1 MSLNVTLVGTTDR
14 QLEEF
19 LRGPQHRVKSV
30 AVSDLLALAQLQMA
44 QPDVVVLDIRNAT
57 SLPPTLATLRR
68 QHPGTGVV
76 IIASRMDPALMLDAM
91 RAGVNEWLADP
102 ITGPDLL
109 NAIDRISA
117 SKPASVSGQ
126 IFAFVGAKG
135 GVGTT
140 TTVVNVA
147 AALAQVVPDEQTL
160 LMDMHLS
167 YGDAAVFLGAEPRF
181 SVADAMEN
189 THRLDEAFFES
200 LVVQTKSGVHLLASA
215 ERTASG
221 VDLRRVSTLLQFA
234 ISHYRYTLLDLPRSE
249 AAALDALESVAT
261 ILIVAN
267 QELATVRNA
276 GRMAAALRQ
285 RYGKDR
291 VRVVVSRFDKQAEIG
306 ADDVARVVGSPVSFS
321 VPSDYRAA
329 LQALNKG
336 RPLAMDR
343 ESKLAAAFH
352 SMACE
357 LAGVRPAV
365 AADAPRSGG
374 LLGLIT
380 GRRSAER
387 RA

>member
-1 MSLNVTLVGTTDR
+1 VSLNVTLVGATDR

-19 LRGPQHRVKSV
+19 LHDPQYRIKSV
-30 AVSDLLALAQLQMA
+30 GVADLLALAQSQTA
-44 QPDVVVLDIRNAT
+44 QPDVVVLDIREAT

-68 QHPGTGVV
+68 QHPATGVV

-102 ITGPDLL
+102 ITANDLT
-109 NAIDRISA
+109 NAIDRVTS
-117 SKPASVSGQ
+117 SKPAGVSGQ
-126 IFAFVGAKG
+126 VFAFVGAKG

-147 AALAQVVPDEQTL
+147 AALAQAVPDERTL

-189 THRLDEAFFES
+189 THRLDASFFES
-200 LVVQTKSGVHLLASA
+200 LVVQTKSGVHLLGSA

-221 VDLRRVSTLLQFA
+221 MDLRRVSTLLQFA
-234 ISHYRYTLLDLPRSE
+234 ISHYRYTLLDVPRSDS
-249 AAALDALESVAT
+249 AALDALEGVAN

-276 GRMAAALRQ
+276 GRMAASMRQ
-285 RYGKDR
+285 RYGKDK

-343 ESKLAAAFH
+343 EHKLAAAFH
-352 SMACE
+352 AMACD
-357 LAGVRPAV
+357 LAGVRPAI
-365 AADAPRSGG
+365 AADTAKGGG

-380 GRRSAER
+380 GRR
-387 RA
+387 